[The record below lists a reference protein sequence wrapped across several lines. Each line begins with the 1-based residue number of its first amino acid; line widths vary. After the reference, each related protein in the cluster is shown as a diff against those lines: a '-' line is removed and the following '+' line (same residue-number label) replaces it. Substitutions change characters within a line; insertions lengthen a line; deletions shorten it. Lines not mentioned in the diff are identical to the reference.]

1 MSWPLDE
8 RAPEPTFGFEP
19 KTPALQERCSTIEL
33 GRQVSVVP
41 GPFLAAIGT
50 PPGDRAVLI
59 HAVDADDPGE
69 VRRAPVEVLHLLGNT
84 GSLHAGI
91 AMRARLRV
99 DAIQA
104 LSLCAHV
111 PAPPIDS
118 IA

>member
-8 RAPEPTFGFEP
+8 RAPEPTFGLEP

-33 GRQVSVVP
+33 GRQFSVVP
-41 GPFLAAIGT
+41 GPFLAALGT
-50 PPGDRAVLI
+50 LPSDRAVLV
-59 HAVDADDPGE
+59 HAVDADDPGK
-69 VRRAPVEVLHLLGNT
+69 VRRAPVEVLHLLRNL
-84 GSLHAGI
+84 GSLHAGT
-91 AMRARLRV
+91 AVRTCFRV